1 MEYSQFYEEF
11 GTPFTGRKKEKGA
24 GISKIYAAAV

>member
-11 GTPFTGRKKEKGA
+11 GTPFTGRKKKKVQEFLK
-24 GISKIYAAAV
+24 SAAV